1 MASFL
6 VPTSK
11 QAAKRPGDSQ
21 QGAKSPAVKA
31 KAGKPTSGITAWG
44 SVARAADRHHA
55 KASGASGASIS
66 VATSAAKAKAG
77 KWVWM
82 PDAKGSAAKSLSEAD
97 EPAEN
102 EPPWKPSPSKAPI
115 KVSIS
120 SSQKGNATRRAGSDS
135 STAGLDRALEL
146 QQRRA
151 SSVDGSA
158 SESGLQRASSLDSND
173 FSAMSAA
180 VKTHKSVAPKQVK
193 APREMISP
201 DYEERDPYRLKHG
214 VRAWASDDSVEVPP
228 PWANFK
234 DAGIPAELLRTF
246 RAAGFSAPTPIQA
259 QVWPVAHKR
268 MDVIGIARTGS
279 GKTLGFLYPAYQL
292 MTSKPARSTAFRVLI
307 LAPTRELATQIHDE
321 ATKYEAASGF
331 ASACVYG
338 GVPKKEQMPALQ
350 SGASILVATPGRL
363 NDFLEYRQVDLRSIG
378 YLVFDEADRMLDMG
392 FEPQI
397 RKILAEIPSSRQTLF
412 FTATWPQKVKNLAN
426 EFLRGAWTV
435 TIGNRDELK
444 GNQDI
449 SQTLRT
455 CAGRDKPGLLMSI
468 LREGGVADRSNA
480 AAKGLVFCAT
490 KRQCDQLAQQLERSG
505 IPCGAVHGDKNQRD
519 REAALSALK
528 EGRSKLLVC
537 TDVAARGLDIKG
549 MTLVVQYDPPGQ
561 IEDYVHRIGRTG
573 RAGMKGDAVTIICER
588 DTHALRNII
597 TVMKRTN
604 QKVTPEIDALARD
617 APRPP
622 PPTRGPPVVTIDPN
636 FKPGLS
642 TGPLGQPPEAPVDGP
657 VAELPR
663 SAGGDGGGS
672 GGGKGGKDRDFGSSF
687 DMGGG
692 GDGGKGG
699 KGGKGGGRAGD
710 WNCPKC
716 GSLVFASKS
725 SCFKCGTTKDAD
737 GGSDGGPPPRQSS
750 PSRRRRSLSRRR
762 RSPSRRRRSPSRRR
776 RSPSRK
782 RGRQSSDDSAD
793 NRRKRRRDDKRRR
806 QRSPSR
812 DSRG

>member
-1 MASFL
+1 MLSMGASLPAARPPMGGLPGAMPVFAGAAGASQVGL
-6 VPTSK
+6 SHE
-11 QAAKRPGDSQ
+11 QAAAAGRGKSTISDAEVKVQ
-21 QGAKSPAVKA
+21 DGAGRIVPQPPRYPSF
-31 KAGKPTSGITAWG
+31 
-44 SVARAADRHHA
+44 D
-55 KASGASGASIS
+55 
-66 VATSAAKAKAG
+66 ATPFAPVIK
-77 KWVWM
+77 
-82 PDAKGSAAKSLSEAD
+82 DALS
-97 EPAEN
+97 
-102 EPPWKPSPSKAPI
+102 
-115 KVSIS
+115 
-120 SSQKGNATRRAGSDS
+120 RAGFPAPSQI
-135 STAGLDRALEL
+135 
-146 QQRRA
+146 QQFCWPLA
-151 SSVDGSA
+151 CQGS
-158 SESGLQRASSLDSND
+158 
-173 FSAMSAA
+173 
-180 VKTHKSVAPKQVK
+180 
-193 APREMISP
+193 
-201 DYEERDPYRLKHG
+201 
-214 VRAWASDDSVEVPP
+214 
-228 PWANFK
+228 
-234 DAGIPAELLRTF
+234 
-246 RAAGFSAPTPIQA
+246 
-259 QVWPVAHKR
+259 
-268 MDVIGIARTGS
+268 DVIGVAATGS
-279 GKTLGFLYPAYQL
+279 GKTISFLLPAFTMIIERGIQAGPPSL
-292 MTSKPARSTAFRVLI
+292 LVM
-307 LAPTRELATQIHDE
+307 APTRELAVQIQEE
-321 ATKYEAASGF
+321 ADKF
-331 ASACVYG
+331 AKPDIVTVCCYG
-338 GVPKKEQMPALQ
+338 GAPKGPQADSLR
-350 SGASILVATPGRL
+350 SGVHGVIGTPGRI
-363 NDFLEYRQVDLRSIG
+363 NDFMEASQLNLRQVCK
-378 YLVFDEADRMLDMG
+378 LVLDEADRMLDMG